1 MDNRFDAYRAK
12 IFLTGDSITE
22 GDGNASAYRYALFK
36 KLWEAGAAFTFLGPN
51 TSGDLRLPTAYYP
64 HGGYC
69 GITIGSDPEKDPGL
83 MDRVKNMEG
92 YIEAV
97 READIIVLWIG
108 YNDYG
113 RKIDLDHIGDRL
125 KALIG
130 EYHALNPDVT
140 IFTGTL
146 FDYDNPDRKLNG
158 YILDPATKAALEA
171 EFAGLTY
178 IGVDMNV
185 GENRLTRNGSDFPE
199 DDGHPAE
206 PGNIKIANSW
216 FDAIIGKVRELNER
230 EADTDAR
237 PVRAASIS
245 GDLRPMTLRPGESV
259 TFRAKAMPEDAEV
272 STILWESSDASV
284 ASADD
289 YGRIRAM
296 AAGETVITAKTLDG
310 GHALTAKVTV
320 AGEAFCAAEGF
331 TQTFAAD
338 FTKADGWE
346 GPEDVFS
353 TDFNKL
359 GFRWNR
365 TKTGELTCK
374 EEIACGGDFV
384 LACTMRT
391 ANDRTRSAAR
401 WLAVRYAGLELRFR
415 ADGGE
420 IMLYEGDA
428 LRGAWHTMS
437 PAATDDRYAMKRK
450 GTTAS
455 LWRNGEFLFAAAVS
469 ETAGGSLTIAWNDMT
484 KSDLRDLVIYTKE

>member
-1 MDNRFDAYRAK
+1 MDNRFDSYRAK

-22 GDGNASAYRYALFK
+22 GDGNASAYRYQLFK
-36 KLWEAGAAFTFLGPN
+36 KLWDAGAAFTFLGPN

-83 MDRVKNMEG
+83 MGRVKTMAG

-113 RKIDLDHIGDRL
+113 RKIDLDHIHDRL

-130 EYHALNPDVT
+130 EYHALNPAVT
-140 IFTGTL
+140 IFCGSL
-146 FDYDNPDRKLNG
+146 VDYYDPDRKLNR
-158 YILDPATKAALEA
+158 YILDPATKTALEE

-185 GENRLTRNGSDFPE
+185 GDKRLWQNGSDFPE

-216 FDAIIGKVRELNER
+216 FAAIIGKVREFNAR
-230 EADTDAR
+230 PADTDVR
-237 PVRAASIS
+237 PVRVSS
-245 GDLRPMTLRPGESV
+245 LTGDLRPMTLRPGQSV
-259 TFRAKAMPEDAEV
+259 TFTAKVLPEDAEV
-272 STILWESSDASV
+272 TTILWESSDASV

-289 YGRIRAM
+289 YGRIRAI
-296 AAGETVITAKTLDG
+296 AAGEAVITARTLDG
-310 GHALTAKVTV
+310 SYMLTAKVTV
-320 AGEAFCAAEGF
+320 AGDAFCAADGF
-331 TQTFAAD
+331 AQAFAAD

-353 TDFNKL
+353 TNFNKL

-374 EEIACGGDFV
+374 D
-384 LACTMRT
+384 
-391 ANDRTRSAAR
+391 
-401 WLAVRYAGLELRFR
+401 
-415 ADGGE
+415 
-420 IMLYEGDA
+420 
-428 LRGAWHTMS
+428 
-437 PAATDDRYAMKRK
+437 
-450 GTTAS
+450 
-455 LWRNGEFLFAAAVS
+455 
-469 ETAGGSLTIAWNDMT
+469 TI
-484 KSDLRDLVIYTKE
+484 SCR